1 MVPGRVC
8 PGTGS
13 SLYRAKMW
21 APARAEPAGCAEEKM
36 AMPQPHPSGSA
47 AWSKLPTL
55 SEPSRPSETV
65 MRIAC
70 TDLCGSS
77 KRGPGTQELSHTW
90 SPLPFP
96 ESPPHL
102 LPFDLHPSPPG
113 PVPPAHHL
121 SKALKPGH
129 TVCRLEKPALKSPL
143 GSPLCEPP
151 PASWEREAPV
161 SPGVSLS
168 LG

>member
-1 MVPGRVC
+1 
-8 PGTGS
+8 
-13 SLYRAKMW
+13 
-21 APARAEPAGCAEEKM
+21 
-36 AMPQPHPSGSA
+36 MPQPHPSGSA

-96 ESPPHL
+96 ESPPI
-102 LPFDLHPSPPG
+102 S
-113 PVPPAHHL
+113 
-121 SKALKPGH
+121 
-129 TVCRLEKPALKSPL
+129 SPL
-143 GSPLCEPP
+143 TCIPRLQALSHQRTIFLRPSSPDIQCVGWRSRP
-151 PASWEREAPV
+151 
-161 SPGVSLS
+161 
-168 LG
+168 